1 MSLARQYLDDA
12 ARRFADQKGLADRAV
27 AQVPDEALTR
37 SLDHE
42 SNSIAIL
49 MRHLAGNMRSRW
61 RDFLTTDGE
70 KPDRHRDR
78 EFELPA
84 DASRAAL
91 LADWES
97 GWRCLFDELG
107 RLSDEDMHRTV
118 FVRHEPLTVVSA
130 INRQLVHA
138 SYHVGQIVQ
147 LARHYATA
155 WDTLTIPRGQS
166 EQLNEKARQAAE
178 QRKRG

>member
-12 ARRFADQKGLADRAV
+12 AKRFADHKALADRAV

-37 SLDHE
+37 SLDNE

-84 DASRAAL
+84 DASRATL
-91 LADWES
+91 LADWDS

-107 RLSDEDMHRTV
+107 RLSAEDMNGTV
-118 FVRHEPLTVVSA
+118 FVRTSHSRWSRRSTGSWCTRRIMSGRSCSL
-130 INRQLVHA
+130 
-138 SYHVGQIVQ
+138 
-147 LARHYATA
+147 
-155 WDTLTIPRGQS
+155 RGTT
-166 EQLNEKARQAAE
+166 R
-178 QRKRG
+178 RRGKR

>member
-1 MSLARQYLDDA
+1 MSVAKQYLDDVA
-12 ARRFADQKGLADRAV
+12 KRFADQKALADKAV
-27 AQVPDEALTR
+27 GQLADDALTR
-37 SLDHE
+37 SLDNE
-42 SNSIAIL
+42 SNSITIL

-84 DASRAAL
+84 DASRAAI

-97 GWRCLFDELG
+97 GWAQLFDGLG
-107 RLSDEDMHRTV
+107 RLSETDVDGTV
-118 FVRHEPLTVVSA
+118 FVRYEALTVVSA

-147 LARHYATA
+147 LARHYAKT
-155 WDTLTIPRGQS
+155 WETLTIPRGQS
-166 EQLNEKARQAAE
+166 EQLNEQARHAAA